1 MHFYFVPSAEHIPI
15 LGPSWYCNVCIDS
28 NVPPAV
34 NCGPFPNL
42 SDGVLAFQQPHTT
55 TTFLSVAIAHC
66 NPGHNYNKNPAIIT
80 CLSTGA
86 WSSLGTCDRKYF
98 EARCNL
104 LYQST
109 GMYVLLVHLGF
120 PILLLLEKNIVAA
133 SIGVR
138 KSCTIK
144 DMFST
149 SPPANFSISGLNCRV
164 NL

>member
-1 MHFYFVPSAEHIPI
+1 MHFHFVPSAEHIPI
-15 LGPSWYCNVCIDS
+15 LGRSWYCNVCIDS

-42 SDGVLAFQQPHTT
+42 LDGVFIFQRPHTT
-55 TTFLSVAIAHC
+55 TTFLSVANADC
-66 NPGHNYNKNPAIIT
+66 NPGHNYTRRPANIN

-86 WSSLGTCDRKYF
+86 WSSPGTCDRKYF

-109 GMYVLLVHLGF
+109 GMYVLLVHLRF
-120 PILLLLEKNIVAA
+120 PILLLLRKNIVAA

-138 KSCTIK
+138 KSCTVK

-149 SPPANFSISGLNCRV
+149 SPPANFSISGRV

>member
-1 MHFYFVPSAEHIPI
+1 MNFHFVLSAEHIPI
-15 LGPSWYCNVCIDS
+15 LGASWYCHVCIDS

-34 NCGPFPNL
+34 NCRQFPNL
-42 SDGVLAFQQPHTT
+42 SNGVFAFQQPYTT
-55 TTFLSVAIAHC
+55 TTFLSVANAHC
-66 NPGHNYNKNPAIIT
+66 NPGYNYTRRPANIT

-86 WSSLGTCDRKYF
+86 WSSSGTCDRKYF

-109 GMYVLLVHLGF
+109 GMYVLLVHLGC

-149 SPPANFSISGLNCRV
+149 SLPANFSISGLNCRV

>member
-1 MHFYFVPSAEHIPI
+1 MCV
-15 LGPSWYCNVCIDS
+15 DS
-28 NVPPAV
+28 NVSPAV

-42 SDGVLAFQQPHTT
+42 SDGAFIFQQPHTT
-55 TTFLSVAIAHC
+55 TTFLSVANADC
-66 NPGHNYNKNPAIIT
+66 NPGHNYTRRPAIIT

-86 WSSLGTCDRKYF
+86 WSSPGTCDRKYF
-98 EARCNL
+98 EERCNL
-104 LYQST
+104 LYQPT

-120 PILLLLEKNIVAA
+120 PILLLLETNIVAA
-133 SIGVR
+133 SIGVQ
-138 KSCTIK
+138 KSCTVK